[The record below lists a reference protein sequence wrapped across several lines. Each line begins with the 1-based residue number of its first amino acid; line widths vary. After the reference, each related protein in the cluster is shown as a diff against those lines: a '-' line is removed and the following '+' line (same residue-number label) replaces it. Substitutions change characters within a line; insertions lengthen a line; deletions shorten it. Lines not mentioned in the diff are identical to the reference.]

1 MNKVM
6 ISLLCST
13 PLLVNA
19 QDYSQQIEQRQHA
32 FEQVETLV
40 KSANR
45 TLDGSQT
52 DWDKLQATSLEL
64 SNHSQALLTLFPA
77 GSQQGSKAK
86 DSVWSKP
93 EKFNQ
98 LLLQMDQGFAEL
110 YQASQQQSPS
120 LAESGLDAAQK
131 TCKSCHRSYR
141 SRW

>member
-1 MNKVM
+1 MNKV
-6 ISLLCST
+6 IVSLLCLT

-52 DWDKLQATSLEL
+52 DWDKLQVTSLEL
-64 SNHSQALLTLFPA
+64 KTHSQSLLALFPT

-86 DSVWSKP
+86 ESVWSKP

-98 LLLQMDQGFAEL
+98 LLLQMDKGFGQL

-120 LAESGLDAAQK
+120 LAESGLDSAQK

>member
-40 KSANR
+40 KSAKR

-120 LAESGLDAAQK
+120 LAESGLDATQK

>member
-77 GSQQGSKAK
+77 GSHQGSKAK

>member
-19 QDYSQQIEQRQHA
+19 QNYTQQIEQRQHA
-32 FEQVETLV
+32 FEKVETLV

-64 SNHSQALLTLFPA
+64 NNHSQALLTLFPV

>member
-110 YQASQQQSPS
+110 YQASQQQNPS
-120 LAESGLDAAQK
+120 LAESGLDSAQK

>member
-120 LAESGLDAAQK
+120 LAESGLDSAQK

>member
-1 MNKVM
+1 MNKV
-6 ISLLCST
+6 IVSLLCST

-19 QDYSQQIEQRQHA
+19 QDYSQQIEQRQHV

-40 KSANR
+40 KSASR
-45 TLDGSQT
+45 TLDGSNT
-52 DWDKLQATSLEL
+52 EWDKLGSTSSQLKK
-64 SNHSQALLTLFPA
+64 HSQSLLALFPT

-86 DSVWSKP
+86 ENIWSKP

-98 LLLQMDQGFAEL
+98 LLLQMDKGFEQL
-110 YQASQQQSPS
+110 YQASQQQNLS
-120 LAESGLDAAQK
+120 LAESSLDSAQK

>member
-1 MNKVM
+1 MNKV
-6 ISLLCST
+6 IVSLLCLT

-64 SNHSQALLTLFPA
+64 KTHSQSLLALFPT

-86 DSVWSKP
+86 ENVWSKP

-98 LLLQMDQGFAEL
+98 LLLQMDKGFGQL

-120 LAESGLDAAQK
+120 LAESGLDSAQK

>member
-1 MNKVM
+1 M
-6 ISLLCST
+6 
-13 PLLVNA
+13 
-19 QDYSQQIEQRQHA
+19 EQRQHA

-64 SNHSQALLTLFPA
+64 KTHSQSLLALFPT

-86 DSVWSKP
+86 ENVWSKP

-98 LLLQMDQGFAEL
+98 LLLQMDKGFGQL

-120 LAESGLDAAQK
+120 LAESGLDSAQK

>member
-1 MNKVM
+1 MNKVI

-19 QDYSQQIEQRQHA
+19 QDYSQQIEQRQQA

-40 KSANR
+40 KSADR
-45 TLDGSQT
+45 TLDGSDT
-52 DWDKLQATSLEL
+52 EWNKLESTSSQLK
-64 SNHSQALLTLFPA
+64 SHSQALLTLFPA

-86 DSVWSKP
+86 ESIWTKS

-98 LLLQMDQGFAEL
+98 LLRQMDKGFEEL
-110 YQASQQQSPS
+110 YLASQQHNLS
-120 LAESGLDAAQK
+120 LAESGLESAQR

>member
-1 MNKVM
+1 MNKV
-6 ISLLCST
+6 IVSLLCLT

-40 KSANR
+40 KSSNR

-52 DWDKLQATSLEL
+52 DWDKLQVTSLEL
-64 SNHSQALLTLFPA
+64 KTHSQSLLALFPT

-86 DSVWSKP
+86 ESVWSKP

-98 LLLQMDQGFAEL
+98 LLLQMDKGFGQL

-120 LAESGLDAAQK
+120 LAESGLDSAQK

>member
-45 TLDGSQT
+45 TLDESQT

>member
-1 MNKVM
+1 MNKVI

-19 QDYSQQIEQRQHA
+19 QDYSQQIEQRQGA
-32 FEQVETLV
+32 FKQVETLV
-40 KSANR
+40 KSANH

-64 SNHSQALLTLFPA
+64 NNHSQALLTLFPA

-86 DSVWSKP
+86 ESVWSKP

-98 LLLQMDQGFAEL
+98 LLLQMDKGFEQL
-110 YQASQQQSPS
+110 YQASQQQSLS
-120 LAESGLDAAQK
+120 LAESSLDSAQR
-131 TCKSCHRSYR
+131 TCKNCHRSYR